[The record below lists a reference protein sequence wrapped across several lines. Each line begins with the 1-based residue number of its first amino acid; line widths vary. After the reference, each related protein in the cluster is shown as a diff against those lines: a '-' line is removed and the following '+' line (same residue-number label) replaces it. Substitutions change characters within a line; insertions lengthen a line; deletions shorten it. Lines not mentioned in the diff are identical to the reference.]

1 MKEVDRKAEIELTE
15 EDLLITINALGLFN
29 VPVQNADRVKIII
42 NKMSAMIDQLR
53 AK

>member
-1 MKEVDRKAEIELTE
+1 MKIKENDLDR
-15 EDLLITINALGLFN
+15 EDLIIAIQALGAFS